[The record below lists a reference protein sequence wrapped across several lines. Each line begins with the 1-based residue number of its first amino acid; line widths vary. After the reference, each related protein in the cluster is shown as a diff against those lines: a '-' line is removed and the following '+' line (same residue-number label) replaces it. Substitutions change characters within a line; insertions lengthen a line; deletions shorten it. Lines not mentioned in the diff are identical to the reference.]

1 MANGTW
7 KIARNRGSAQ
17 LPLVIV
23 IVLAIVLV
31 LLGKAQSSLFDRAR
45 VSVTDWTA
53 PVLAKVRE
61 PVVNF
66 DRWVSSLGNIL
77 NVYQENLRLKDE
89 NARLRQW
96 QNAAIVLDGRMKRY
110 QALLHAVP
118 DPAVD
123 SVLARVIGRSGRP
136 FLDTLILDAGK
147 IDKVKPGEA
156 VVDGRGMIGR
166 IFVTGQR
173 TSWVI
178 LLTDPNSHVPVS
190 IMPGNVQAMMAG
202 DNSAAPRL
210 EAIAGNV
217 ALKPGAQVISS
228 GDGGL
233 VPQGLPIGTLVAEG
247 NGYRV
252 ALFAPAISS
261 QDVEILSFKFP
272 PEAPPAPTPADL
284 PASQAGLAPALP
296 AAQPDPAPVV
306 SRTPVPPP
314 AQQRKAPIP
323 AAGSE

>member
-45 VSVTDWTA
+45 VNVTDWVA
-53 PVLAKVRE
+53 PVLVKVRA

-66 DRWVSSLGNIL
+66 DRWVGSLGDIL
-77 NVYQENLRLKDE
+77 DVYQENLRLKDE

-96 QNAAIVLDGRMKRY
+96 QNAAIVLDGRLKRY
-110 QALLHAVP
+110 RALLHAVP
-118 DPAVD
+118 NPAVD
-123 SVLARVIGRSGRP
+123 SVLAHVIGRSGRP

-166 IFVTGQR
+166 IFVTGQH

-178 LLTDPNSHVPVS
+178 LLTDPNSRVPVS
-190 IMPGNVQAMMAG
+190 IMPGNVQAIMAG
-202 DNSAAPRL
+202 DNSSAPRL
-210 EAIAGNV
+210 EAISGTV
-217 ALKPGAQVISS
+217 ALKPGAQIISS

-247 NGYRV
+247 KGYRV

-261 QDVEILSFKFP
+261 QDVEILSFKNP
-272 PEAPPAPTPADL
+272 AETPPAPSPADL
-284 PASQAGLAPALP
+284 PASQAGLAPAQP
-296 AAQPDPAPVV
+296 AAQPDPAKAPMAA
-306 SRTPVPPP
+306 P
-314 AQQRKAPIP
+314 RKAPMA